1 MSEDHQFKP
10 GNQFWKMRSKHG
22 RDRIFKDPQTMLKAC
37 YEYFEYQS
45 QQKWEKT
52 DVIRGGENAGQQIS
66 HTVTTP
72 FTIEGLC
79 IFLDVNTVYFNHFE
93 NALNPDKSEIDNDF
107 SKVITHVKEVIRKQ
121 KMEGASVGAF
131 NANIIARDLGL
142 TDKQEHD
149 HKGGLTIKTS
159 VKAKKKIDEIGDD

>member
-1 MSEDHQFKP
+1 MAENHLFKE

-45 QQKWEKT
+45 GQKWEKT

-72 FTIEGLC
+72 FTLEGLC
-79 IFLDVNTVYFNHFE
+79 IFLDVNTRYFEQFE
-93 NALNPDKSEIDNDF
+93 NALKPEESDIDKDF
-107 SKVITHVKEVIRKQ
+107 STVITHVREVIRKQ

-142 TDKQEHD
+142 SDKSEHD
-149 HKGGLTIKTS
+149 VN
-159 VKAKKKIDEIGDD
+159 VKDYQVIRPKNEN